1 MADSVKV
8 TILGVDYAL
17 RTNDEPLLRELAEEI
32 DTELKDLQTKLP
44 TQPPA
49 KLAVLNALNN
59 AERNAHARANEVREL
74 ERLAEDVNGLADKL
88 EQIVA

>member
-1 MADSVKV
+1 MAESVKV

-17 RTNDEPLLRELAEEI
+17 RTNDETLLRELAEDI
-32 DTELKDLQTKLP
+32 DVELKELQSKLP

-74 ERLAEDVNGLADKL
+74 ERLTDEIDRLSDKL
-88 EQIVA
+88 QEILL

>member
-1 MADSVKV
+1 MAESVKV

-17 RTNDEPLLRELAEEI
+17 RTNDEPLLRELAVEI
-32 DTELKDLQTKLP
+32 DTELKELQVQLP

-49 KLAVLNALNN
+49 KLAVLNALNA

-74 ERLAEDVNGLADKL
+74 ERLTEDVNGLSEKL
-88 EQIVA
+88 EQILA

>member
-1 MADSVKV
+1 MSESVKV
-8 TILGVDYAL
+8 TILGVDYSL
-17 RTNDEPLLRELAEEI
+17 RTNDEPLLRELAAEI
-32 DTELKDLQTKLP
+32 DAELKELQVKLP

-74 ERLAEDVNGLADKL
+74 ERLSEDVNSLCDKL
-88 EQIVA
+88 EQVLA